1 LYYSNDGFQSA
12 SNVAITKDGEIV
24 ANFITT
30 GILGDKGMGSTT
42 NWWNMDTGVMN
53 LIGGKTSIS
62 GDCIKTGTISANR
75 IDVTGIFAQNIT
87 ASGTLTGLAINGGT
101 ITGSKLLFTIN
112 GSTCAT
118 AETGTIEIPSWSQ
131 SITITGLKF
140 TGSTLFDVNNF
151 GVNTNECIFRS
162 GNATLEMTPGKLQIL
177 TWGTGNAANSLTMA
191 SDYSDFGCNNGR
203 TSIYATTNLELSGEN
218 IIMRNNVS
226 HYGGTP
232 RTIYFDSGYVRYN

>member
-1 LYYSNDGFQSA
+1 MDTADKVTAKKVLRANYQGIGFSSTGVDGTYTIA
-12 SNVAITKDGEIV
+12 WTIDGHFN
-24 ANFITT
+24 ADFITT
-30 GILGDKGMGSTT
+30 GTIKSIEIDAGNGAFHVDSSGALTAT
-42 NWWNMDTGVMN
+42 NAN
-53 LIGGKTSIS
+53 IS
-62 GDCIKTGTISANR
+62 
-75 IDVTGIFAQNIT
+75 
-87 ASGTLTGLAINGGT
+87 GT
-101 ITGSKLLFTIN
+101 ITSSTISGSKLLFTIN

-118 AETGTIEIPSWSQ
+118 AETGTIKIPSWTK
-131 SITITGLKF
+131 SITITGLEF

-162 GNATLEMTPGKLQIL
+162 GNATLEMTPGELQIL

-203 TSIYATTNLELSGEN
+203 TIVYATTNLELSGEN

-226 HYGGTP
+226 NAGGIS